1 MLKGRLTMAADAVFP
16 NDTAEKIHLGTEYR
30 LMGEF
35 ALRAG
40 TRLNYE
46 NQGLTA
52 GAGFRTGRL
61 GVDYAFEESKVAG
74 LDDGH
79 KFSLVLAW

>member
-1 MLKGRLTMAADAVFP
+1 M
-16 NDTAEKIHLGTEYR
+16 HLGAEYR
-30 LMGEF
+30 LLGEF

-40 TRLNYE
+40 TRVNYD

-61 GVDYAFEESKVAG
+61 TVDYAFEESKVSG
-74 LDDGH
+74 FDDGH
-79 KFSLVLAW
+79 KFSLGVAW